1 MKKGQ
6 QGFSLIELLIV
17 VCIIGIIASI
27 AVPNLLSSR
36 RAANEASATSSMRT
50 VSSAQA
56 TYHATTGANTR
67 YGTAQNL
74 YDIQL
79 MDAVLGAAHGATVT
93 GVTVNTPKAGYL
105 YLITKIDPTPL
116 TGIPASYVGAGR
128 PVTFGGVTA
137 TGTRNFCVQEDGVIR
152 YGTAAA
158 ANVSTAAACTS
169 YTPIR

>member
-27 AVPNLLSSR
+27 AIPNLLSSR

-50 VSSAQA
+50 ISSAQA
-56 TYHATTGANTR
+56 TYLATVGANNN
-67 YGTAQNL
+67 YGSAAQL
-74 YDIQL
+74 FGQQL
-79 MDAVLGAAHGATVT
+79 IDNVLSNAHSPNT
-93 GVTVNTPKAGYL
+93 TPKAGYL
-105 YLITKIDPTPL
+105 YQITVVTAVPAS
-116 TGIPASYVGAGR
+116 GIPAGYVDGNR

-137 TGTRNFCVQEDGVIR
+137 TGTRNFCVTEDGVIR
-152 YGTAAA
+152 YITASATIVTTSA
-158 ANVSTAAACTS
+158 VCTGAT

>member
-27 AVPNLLSSR
+27 AIPNLLSSR

-50 VSSAQA
+50 ISSAQA
-56 TYHATTGANTR
+56 TYLATVGANNN
-67 YGTAQNL
+67 YGSSAQL
-74 YDIQL
+74 FGQQL
-79 MDAVLGAAHGATVT
+79 IDSVLSNAHSPNT
-93 GVTVNTPKAGYL
+93 TPKAGYL
-105 YLITKIDPTPL
+105 YQTTVVFAVPVS
-116 TGIPASYVGAGR
+116 GIPAGYVEGGR

-137 TGTRNFCVQEDGVIR
+137 TGTRNFCVMEDGVIR

-158 ANVSTAAACTS
+158 ANVTTSATCTP